1 MNIRYKV
8 LDNDSQV
15 YRYVKNLQDTVKVD
29 TIVFGGYINNFE
41 VVDKVGLT
49 DDFQLIRNV
58 EIILRTVEQKICSLS
73 SNQSLLVYVE
83 EYSDKYLFIRK

>member
-1 MNIRYKV
+1 MNIKYKV
-8 LDNDSQV
+8 LDNNSQV

-29 TIVFGGYINNFE
+29 IIVFGGYINNFE
-41 VVDKVGLT
+41 VMDKMGLT

-58 EIILRTVEQKICSLS
+58 EIILRTVDQKICSLS